1 MHLSLKS
8 LNSPKSLKS
17 LKYLKSLK
25 PRKDTDVTAASTH
38 EHSLAP
44 HQVEFGHS
52 LALHHVEFGHRRQH
66 YQTTSEMK
74 QNQANGRRSTTLAR
88 AHQAAP
94 PRKAPLL
101 AESGPMKECFATR
114 MTRLAP
120 TATLGA
126 LGPRLLS
133 GAASS
138 HRGMATLKNDESCAD
153 GDSVCSRASLAP
165 GCSLKTKQVVESSAA
180 AA

>member
-52 LALHHVEFGHRRQH
+52 LALLHVEFGHRRQH
-66 YQTTSEMK
+66 YQTTSELK

-138 HRGMATLKNDESCAD
+138 HRGMATLKNDEFCAD